1 MGQASSAGAF
11 AGPPGQKLLGRK
23 REQEMLDRLEEA
35 ALGGRGGVLVLHGE
49 PGVGKT
55 ALLEYA
61 VEAGRAFRIVRTR
74 GVEGETELPYA
85 ALHQL
90 CSSNFERIAHLPSP
104 QLNALSV
111 ALGLTTGQA
120 PDPLLVGLAVLGL
133 LSEVAAEQPVLCV
146 VDDAHW
152 LDRESARAL
161 GFIARRLLADRIA
174 LLLAT
179 REVGGLLAGL
189 PELQVGDLGNHDS
202 RTLLESVL
210 PARLDEGVLGR
221 ILAESHGNP
230 LALLELPRGLTPA
243 QLAGGFGLPAAQ
255 PLSDRI
261 QESFVRRLVNL
272 SQSAQR
278 LLLVAAADPIGD
290 PVIVWG
296 AAQMLGI
303 SEDALLEVESE
314 GFLTLGTEVSF
325 RHPLV
330 RSAVYQAVGSDERAA
345 VHRALA
351 EATDPDIDPDRRA
364 WHRAQATR
372 RPNDEVAAEL
382 EHSAA
387 RAQARGGFAAAA
399 VFLERSA
406 VLTVDPTQRT
416 RRALLAADATREVGA
431 LDSAL
436 SLAAL
441 AECGP
446 LDESQRAQLDVLRAR
461 VSFATDRGRDAPA
474 LLLKAANRLE
484 CIDTRRAHDA
494 YLDALTAAMF
504 AGRLANGGGAIEV
517 AKAAL
522 EAPRP
527 DALRASDLLLEGLA
541 RTMTEG
547 SKAGTPVLKQAI
559 GAFRGE
565 AVGLEEQLPWLWLA
579 GRAAGFI
586 WDYEGW
592 DALTARQVRVIRDE
606 GALSVLPL
614 TLSTRIGVH
623 LFAGELT
630 AAASLLGELDAIAD
644 TTESPTV
651 PNGPIAVA
659 AFRAHGEE
667 ASQLIDSS
675 VKNLVDRGEGMAL
688 SMARWATAVLCNGTG
703 RYGDAFAAAE
713 DALENPYELWFAP
726 WATVELIEAA
736 SRTRKHAVAAQALE
750 RLVQSTDASGT
761 EWALAVQARCRAVLS
776 DGKAAEDLYREA
788 IDRLMPTALQLDVA
802 RTRLLYGEWLRRA
815 QRQRDAR
822 EQLRAAHELFS
833 EFGME
838 GFAGRAEA
846 ELRATGEKARK
857 RTVETRD
864 ELTPQ
869 EERISH
875 LAAEGSTNK
884 EIAAQLYISPATV
897 EYHLRKV
904 YRKYGVTGRT
914 QLARQLI
921 RSTPRSA
928 GRIKGN

>member
-1 MGQASSAGAF
+1 MGQSLSAAAF
-11 AGPPGQKLLGRK
+11 AGSPGQQLLGRK
-23 REQEMLDRLEEA
+23 REKEMLDRLEDA
-35 ALGGRGGVLVLHGE
+35 ALGRRGGVLVVHGE

-61 VEAGRAFRIVRTR
+61 VEAGRAFRVVRTR
-74 GVEGETELPYA
+74 GVEGEMELPYA

-90 CSSNFERIAHLPSP
+90 CSSNFELIAHLPHP

-111 ALGLTTGQA
+111 ALGLTAGQA

-133 LSEVAAEQPVLCV
+133 LSEAAEKQPVLCV
-146 VDDAHW
+146 VDDAQW

-174 LLLAT
+174 LLFAA

-189 PELQVGDLGNHDS
+189 PELQVGGLGHHDS
-202 RTLLESVL
+202 RTLLDSVL
-210 PARLDEGVLGR
+210 PARLDEGVLAR
-221 ILAESHGNP
+221 IIAESHGNP

-261 QESFVRRLVNL
+261 QESFARRLAKL
-272 SQSAQR
+272 PRDAQR
-278 LLLVAAADPIGD
+278 LLLVASADPIGD
-290 PVIVWG
+290 PALLRR
-296 AAQMLGI
+296 AAQILGI
-303 SEDALLEVESE
+303 SEDSLLQVESE
-314 GFLTLGTEVSF
+314 GFLTLGAEVSF

-330 RSAVYQAVGSDERAA
+330 RSAVYQAFGSDERAT

-351 EATDPDIDPDRRA
+351 VATDPDIDPDRRA
-364 WHRAQATR
+364 WHQAQATR
-372 RPNDEVAAEL
+372 LPDDEVAADL
-382 EHSAA
+382 ERSAV

-399 VFLERSA
+399 AFLERSA
-406 VLTVDPTQRT
+406 VLTADPAQRG
-416 RRALLAADATREVGA
+416 RRALLAADAKREVGA

-436 SLAAL
+436 SLAAM
-441 AECGP
+441 AERGP

-461 VSFATDRGRDAPA
+461 VSFAADRGREAPP
-474 LLLKAANRLE
+474 LFLKAASRLE
-484 CIDTRRAHDA
+484 RIDARRAADA

-504 AGRLANGGGAIEV
+504 AGRLAERAGAIEV

-522 EAPRP
+522 DAPRP

-541 RTMTEG
+541 RTMTDG
-547 SKAGTPVLKQAI
+547 SAVGTPVLKQAI

-592 DALTARQVRVIRDE
+592 DALTARQVQVIRDE

-623 LFAGELT
+623 LFAGDLA

-675 VKNLVDRGEGMAL
+675 VKDLVSRGEGMTL

-703 RYGDAFAAAE
+703 RYGDAFTAAE
-713 DALENPYELWFAP
+713 DALENPYELWFSP
-726 WATVELIEAA
+726 WAIVELIEAA
-736 SRTRKHAVAAQALE
+736 SRTGKHAAAAPALE

-761 EWALAVQARCRAVLS
+761 EWALAVQARCRAVLC
-776 DGKAAEDLYREA
+776 DGKAAEDLYHEA
-788 IDRLMPTALQLDVA
+788 IDRLMPTALRLDFA
-802 RTRLLYGEWLRRA
+802 RTRLLYGEWLRRE

-822 EQLRAAHELFS
+822 EQLRAAYELFF

-869 EERISH
+869 EERISQ

-884 EIAAQLYISPATV
+884 DIAAQMYISPATV

-904 YRKYGVTGRT
+904 YRKYGVTNRT
-914 QLARQLI
+914 QLARHLLQ
-921 RSTPRSA
+921 STPRSA
-928 GRIKGN
+928 GA